1 MKPSKKATT
10 NKRTALIVLCSVLAL
25 ILLLLIL
32 GTAYMESVMGLINR
46 DPNSGNISDSQYQE
60 YLDNQTETVAPNFS
74 GVTLNPEDVTWDEPE
89 NLVGKGESVI
99 NILLIGQD
107 RRPGEGRSRSDAMI
121 LCTVNKNA
129 KTLTMTSFMRDMYVQ
144 IPGYYDDR
152 INVCYFLG
160 GMELLNACMEK
171 NFGVHIDGNI
181 EVDFNGFTEVI
192 DLVGG
197 VDVELTSAEVN
208 YLTKYGYS
216 VTTGMN
222 HLDGATALEY
232 SRIRDIGDDFGRTQR
247 QRIVL
252 SALLQKAK
260 TMSLGQ
266 LNSLLKEV
274 LPMLTT
280 DLSNSEILGYAL
292 DIFPLLSSLTIQ
304 TERIPVDGS
313 YQDAWIRDMAVLM
326 PNLKTNQEVL
336 AEIMKE

>member
-1 MKPSKKATT
+1 MKKTAKS
-10 NKRTALIVLCSVLAL
+10 KRTALVVLCVVLAF
-25 ILLLLIL
+25 ILVLLIL

-46 DPNSGNISDSQYQE
+46 EQNSGSISESEYQE
-60 YLDNQTETVAPNFS
+60 FLNEQTETIAPDFS
-74 GVTLNPEDVTWDEPE
+74 GETLNPEDVIWDDPE
-89 NLVGKGESVI
+89 QLVGDGKNII

-121 LCTVNKNA
+121 LCTVNKKA
-129 KTLTMTSFMRDMYVQ
+129 KTITMTSFMRDMYVQ

-160 GMELLNACMEK
+160 GMELLDACLEK
-171 NFGVHIDGNI
+171 NFGVHVDGNI

-197 VDVELTSAEVN
+197 VDIELTSAEVN

-216 VTTGMN
+216 VTTGLN
-222 HLDGATALEY
+222 HLNGETALEY
-232 SRIRDIGDDFGRTQR
+232 SRIRYIGDDFGRTQR
-247 QRIVL
+247 QRTVL
-252 SALLQKAK
+252 SAIVQKAK

-266 LNSLLKEV
+266 LNSLLKEI

-280 DLSNSEILGYAL
+280 DLSNAEILDYTL
-292 DIFPLLSSLTIQ
+292 ELFPLLPDLTIQ

-313 YQDAWIRDMAVLM
+313 YREAWIREMAVLV
-326 PNLKTNQEVL
+326 PDLKTNQDVL